1 VGVDRLPRVR
11 DLALTVCVVDLHN
24 HMVTEA
30 VVDFLAREG
39 HRLDTRIEGE
49 GETRLARIGASAV
62 RPLHARMCDAP
73 ARIADMDR
81 LGIRIQAV
89 SCTPFVLY
97 PDAPPDLGLALARVN
112 NDSLAELARA
122 HPDRFAPLASV
133 PLSDPEAAA
142 DELERAVGLG
152 LRGVEIPPAT
162 AELDLDDPRLDPFFA
177 AAASARVPLC
187 IHPFDASPAGA
198 LARYGLSPLVGN
210 PMDTGL
216 AASLL
221 VMGGVLE
228 RHPGL
233 RIVLYHGG
241 GTFPALLGRIAKG
254 HALFPVCRTHA
265 PRPPHEYLH
274 HFSFDTVVF
283 EASWLRYLIDRFGA
297 DRVVLGTDYPLPLGP
312 RDPVGELRATGLG
325 EEVLRRILGANALAL
340 LGVAATGEAA
350 A

>member
-1 VGVDRLPRVR
+1 M
-11 DLALTVCVVDLHN
+11 CVVDLHN
-24 HMVTEA
+24 HMVTEE

-39 HRLDTRIEGE
+39 HRLETRIEGE
-49 GETRLARIGASAV
+49 GERRLARIGAAAV
-62 RPLHARMCDAP
+62 RPLHARMCDAA

-97 PDAPPDLGLALARVN
+97 PDAPPELGLDLARVN
-112 NDSLAELARA
+112 NDSLAELARR
-122 HPDRFAPLASV
+122 HPGRFAPLASV
-133 PLSDPEAAA
+133 PLEAPEAAA
-142 DELERAVGLG
+142 AELERAVSLG

-162 AELDLDDPRLDPFFA
+162 ARLDLDDPRLDPFY
-177 AAASARVPLC
+177 AAASAAGVPLC
-187 IHPFDASPAGA
+187 IHPFDASPSGA

-233 RIVLYHGG
+233 RVVLYHGG
-241 GTFPALLGRIAKG
+241 GTFPALLGRLARG
-254 HALFPVCRTHA
+254 HALFPLCRSRAVRSPLDSIT
-265 PRPPHEYLH
+265 P
-274 HFSFDTVVF
+274 FFFDTVVF
-283 EASWLRYLIDRFGA
+283 EEGFLRYLVARFGA
-297 DRVVLGTDYPLPLGP
+297 ERVVLGSDYPLPLGP
-312 RDPVGELRATGLG
+312 RDPVGELRALRLPD
-325 EEVLRRILGANALAL
+325 EACRRILGENALAL
-340 LGVAATGEAA
+340 LGVKASEAA